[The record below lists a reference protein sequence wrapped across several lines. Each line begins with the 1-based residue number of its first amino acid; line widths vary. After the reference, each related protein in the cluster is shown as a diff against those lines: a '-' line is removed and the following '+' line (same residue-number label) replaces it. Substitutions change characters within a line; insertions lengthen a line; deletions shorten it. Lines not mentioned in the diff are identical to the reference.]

1 MLVGQPVGSMKPV
14 TVLTIN
20 GGGMRGLYAT
30 YVLHTL
36 AECFATRREVN
47 GLDLGKGFDLVV
59 GTSTGAILTAGI
71 AAGIPLKRIMALYKE
86 AGPQIFKDPVP
97 PYDKSLRLSRRI
109 SFYHWLWRH
118 RRRAGN
124 SNERLESALRDTF
137 GELTF
142 GELYERRGIG
152 VCVPA
157 TSYLHHTPRIF
168 KTPHI
173 PDKQRDNDVLLADAC
188 LASSAAPIYLP
199 LASIKADGLEDQ
211 IYADGGLWANNPV
224 LIGLLEALAVS
235 APRQPVVIL
244 SVGTCPPPSGTLP
257 PENLDQGVAEWRSGI
272 RVMELAMNV
281 QVYAACNAVLR
292 LVDQLNRLK
301 KRVHI
306 LRCEES
312 IPSSKQAELLQLDSA
327 SQDALDLMK
336 RLGNKDG
343 HDTFRWC
350 QKPVGEDGKLLDDI
364 FDRMPAY
371 EVS

>member
-1 MLVGQPVGSMKPV
+1 MP
-14 TVLTIN
+14 
-20 GGGMRGLYAT
+20 
-30 YVLHTL
+30 
-36 AECFATRREVN
+36 
-47 GLDLGKGFDLVV
+47 
-59 GTSTGAILTAGI
+59 
-71 AAGIPLKRIMALYKE
+71 
-86 AGPQIFKDPVP
+86 
-97 PYDKSLRLSRRI
+97 
-109 SFYHWLWRH
+109 
-118 RRRAGN
+118 
-124 SNERLESALRDTF
+124 DTF
-137 GELTF
+137 EELTF

-257 PENLDQGVAEWRSGI
+257 PEHLDQGVAEWRSGI

-301 KRVHI
+301 KRVYI
-306 LRCEES
+306 LRCEETV
-312 IPSSKQAELLQLDSA
+312 PSSKQAELLQLDSA
-327 SQDALDLMK
+327 SQEALDLMK

-350 QKPVGEDGKLLDDI
+350 QKPVEEDGKLLADI
-364 FDRMPAY
+364 FDRMPVCEAG
-371 EVS
+371 